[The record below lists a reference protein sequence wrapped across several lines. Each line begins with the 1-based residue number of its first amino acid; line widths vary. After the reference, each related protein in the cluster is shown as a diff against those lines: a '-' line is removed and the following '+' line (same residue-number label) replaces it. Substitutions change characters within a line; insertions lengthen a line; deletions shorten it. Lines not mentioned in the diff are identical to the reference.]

1 MKQEINGLTEL
12 INNLKKELEYQFGL
26 AHSGSSSGKRL
37 TLTSTK
43 SSHYAELMTQ
53 IEGIKTSESRHS
65 VNLPHINQATNHN
78 EPQISE
84 KESQPILKP
93 LVYKTDKI
101 EALYSAEPSIMF
113 TRLDA
118 ERNTKR
124 LRRAITRGF
133 LTDKVYEVKHLFKF
147 LLFHTFNDVEKYF

>member
-1 MKQEINGLTEL
+1 MKKEITGLTEL
-12 INNLKKELEYQFGL
+12 INNLKKELEYQYGL

-65 VNLPHINQATNHN
+65 VNLPHINQATSKNQTN
-78 EPQISE
+78 QTESQVPE
-84 KESQPILKP
+84 KEIQPSLKP
-93 LVYKTDKI
+93 IVYKTEKI

-124 LRRAITRGF
+124 LRRAITRGY
-133 LTDKVYEVKHLFKF
+133 LTDQIYEVNSKF
-147 LLFHTFNDVEKYF
+147 

>member
-12 INNLKKELEYQFGL
+12 ISNLKKELEYQYGL

-53 IEGIKTSESRHS
+53 IDGIRASESRHS
-65 VNLPHINQATNHN
+65 VNLPHINQANSTSKNQINHH
-78 EPQISE
+78 ESQKE
-84 KESQPILKP
+84 KEMQPSLKP
-93 LVYKTDKI
+93 IVYKTDKI

-124 LRRAITRGF
+124 LRRAITRGY
-133 LTDKVYEVKHLFKF
+133 LTDQVYEVTTFEKKKSNFK
-147 LLFHTFNDVEKYF
+147 